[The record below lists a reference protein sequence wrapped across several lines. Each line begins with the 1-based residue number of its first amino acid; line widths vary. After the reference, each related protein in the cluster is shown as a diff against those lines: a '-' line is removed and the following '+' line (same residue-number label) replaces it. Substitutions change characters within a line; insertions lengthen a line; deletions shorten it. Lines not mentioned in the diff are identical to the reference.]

1 MADKLGKVLGE
12 RKRVFAALRLNFF
25 VPQKKPLASRTA
37 PAVATASTGSSTKTS
52 TLRLLP

>member
-12 RKRVFAALRLNFF
+12 RKRAFAALRLNFF

-52 TLRLLP
+52 TLRRLP